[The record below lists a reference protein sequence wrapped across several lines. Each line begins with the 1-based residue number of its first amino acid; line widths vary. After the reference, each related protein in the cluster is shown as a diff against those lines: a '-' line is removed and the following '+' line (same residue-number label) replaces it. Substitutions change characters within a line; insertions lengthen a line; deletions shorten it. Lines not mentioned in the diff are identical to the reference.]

1 MIVKAS
7 DLAGNESRETAH
19 ILIPAPNATVTPL
32 PTRRVEPVDTTG
44 LVLAAKRRREEAM
57 RRACRDEERA
67 QAERVRAE
75 AAAKNAAMQAA
86 REQAKIQNYLQS
98 KAALEAILQNPALSA
113 AEKARIREEEKT
125 KGAGSATKTKK
136 DPKGKVPLGSF

>member
-1 MIVKAS
+1 MSCAVVK
-7 DLAGNESRETAH
+7 
-19 ILIPAPNATVTPL
+19 
-32 PTRRVEPVDTTG
+32 PVDTTG